1 MSNFFTE
8 IFQSLKKT
16 STERISNPFYGVM
29 IITWLAFNWEAVAI
43 LFFSDMKMDERV
55 RFINSAYSFMNFYP
69 FITAI
74 FLTFLLPW
82 CTEKITFFQSKPIS
96 RTSTLLAI
104 RKKKML
110 LADIS
115 VERFRAKKDVAYE
128 RHKAGEEKQI
138 QDMREAIIL
147 SKETTGQLNQ
157 ELDAANKTIIKLR
170 DELNKT
176 INDKDSLINLVS
188 DRNAQLNHLKDNI
201 EVYSKEKDEIQSR
214 LESEVHEKLGL
225 IKTIDT
231 MQSSHKD
238 LASKYVEKINE
249 LHDDIS
255 LLKDLYHYFRHD
267 IFHQLRKNGFNEEDS
282 EKFTLKI
289 NKISEKY
296 YKPHENFID
305 RLKT

>member
-29 IITWLAFNWEAVAI
+29 IITWLAFNWEAMAI
-43 LFFSDMKMDERV
+43 LLFSDMKMDERV

-74 FLTFLLPW
+74 ILTFLLPW

-138 QDMREAIIL
+138 QDMREAIIS
-147 SKETTGQLNQ
+147 SKETTGQLT
-157 ELDAANKTIIKLR
+157 E
-170 DELNKT
+170 ELNTAKQT
-176 INDKDSLINLVS
+176 IEKQQVEIRKNINDNIIITNSLSEKD
-188 DRNAQLNHLKDNI
+188 AQLNSLKNFLNS
-201 EVYSKEKDEIQSR
+201 SKEESKILSSKLDSYHSKIEILEKETAAKNSENDKLKTLFNERIFEINRDVKSYKVLFKLFESEIPFKMRSSNYSEEEIQ
-214 LESEVHEKLGL
+214 KYINT
-225 IKTIDT
+225 IKSINR
-231 MQSSHKD
+231 
-238 LASKYVEKINE
+238 KYN
-249 LHDDIS
+249 
-255 LLKDLYHYFRHD
+255 
-267 IFHQLRKNGFNEEDS
+267 
-282 EKFTLKI
+282 
-289 NKISEKY
+289 
-296 YKPHENFID
+296 
-305 RLKT
+305 

>member
-43 LFFSDMKMDERV
+43 LLFSDMKMDERV

-74 FLTFLLPW
+74 ILTFLLPW
-82 CTEKITFFQSKPIS
+82 CTEKITFVQSKPIS

-128 RHKAGEEKQI
+128 RHKAGEEKEV
-138 QDMREAIIL
+138 QDMREAIIS
-147 SKETTGQLNQ
+147 SKETTGQLTEELNTANQ
-157 ELDAANKTIIKLR
+157 SLEKQKIELQKYINDNITVNDTLSVRDTHIKSLKADLTSSKHENEKLR
-170 DELNKT
+170 LQLEKSHLTNASLEKTLEVQSHEFQKTKSEFKEKIIDFNRDIKFYQDFHELFKDELPVK
-176 INDKDSLINLVS
+176 L
-188 DRNAQLNHLKDNI
+188 RQ
-201 EVYSKEKDEIQSR
+201 YGR
-214 LESEVHEKLGL
+214 SE
-225 IKTIDT
+225 
-231 MQSSHKD
+231 
-238 LASKYVEKINE
+238 
-249 LHDDIS
+249 DDIS
-255 LLKDLYHYFRHD
+255 HYIDLFKS
-267 IFHQLRKNGFNEEDS
+267 LNS
-282 EKFTLKI
+282 
-289 NKISEKY
+289 KY
-296 YKPHENFID
+296 NQPVGKADYDF
-305 RLKT
+305 